1 MRRLTHPPLCHDIA
15 ARVRAA
21 NGEEMKQALLISAV
35 TLTAISPFATAAETA
50 MKPIIVTATRTA
62 ETADET
68 LAPVSVITRE
78 DIERRQAKS
87 VEDLLRGETG
97 ITLTNNGGVGKN
109 TSLFL
114 RGTNSTHVLVLIDGV
129 KVSSAT
135 SGMVAFQD
143 LPVSQIDRIE
153 IVRGPRSSLY
163 GSEAIG
169 GVIQIF
175 TRRGS
180 GPATPTVTIGGGS
193 HDTFNTSTGVS
204 GGGEKSWYSVSAAY
218 FGTKGFNACDGRPN
232 PGGAGCFTVDPD
244 KDGYRNTSG
253 SLRAG
258 YRLGETTELDAN
270 WMRVKGENRFDGTT
284 QNNSNTFQNIVGAKL
299 RTGAGDPWRGTFA
312 VGQSRDESDNFNNT
326 TFSSRFNTKR
336 DTASVQNDFSIGA
349 KQLVTL
355 GYDYQNDRVS
365 STTAYPITSRDNQGI
380 FGQYQGGFGSHEL
393 QLSIRQDD
401 NEQFG
406 DHTTGSAAWGY
417 ELTDSLKLTLS
428 YGTAFRA
435 PTFNELYFP
444 GFGNPTLPPEE
455 SRNTEIGLK
464 QTLGNGHWSLGVFE
478 NKIDNLIGFDST
490 ATSVQMARIRGL
502 EAITQVKL
510 GEWDIGTNLTLL
522 DPTNQSQG
530 PNNGKL
536 LARRAKQSA
545 RIELDRSIGAYRVG
559 TALRAESHRYDD
571 LPNTRR
577 LAGYGTVDLRAEYAI
592 SKDWTLQAK
601 MANVLD
607 KDYENVSFFNQ
618 EGRSYYFTLRYQPV
632 TTP

>member
-1 MRRLTHPPLCHDIA
+1 MKKALFVCAVVLTVVPPFAIA
-15 ARVRAA
+15 AD
-21 NGEEMKQALLISAV
+21 
-35 TLTAISPFATAAETA
+35 TA
-50 MKPIIVTATRTA
+50 MKPIIITASRTA
-62 ETADET
+62 ETVDET

-87 VEDLLRGETG
+87 VEDLLRGEPG

-109 TSLFL
+109 TSVFL
-114 RGTNSTHVLVLIDGV
+114 RGTNSTHVLVLIDGI

-135 SGMVAFQD
+135 SGMFAFQD
-143 LPVSQIDRIE
+143 LPVSQIERIE

-180 GPATPTVTIGGGS
+180 GPATPHATIGGGS
-193 HDTFNTSTGVS
+193 HNTFNASAGVS
-204 GGGEKSWYSVSAAY
+204 GGGEKSWYSVSAGY
-218 FGTKGFNACDGRPN
+218 FGTKGYDACDGRPS
-232 PGGAGCFTVDPD
+232 PGAGCFTIQPD

-253 SLRAG
+253 SVRAG
-258 YRLGETTELDAN
+258 YRLGETTEVDMN
-270 WMRVKGENRFDGTT
+270 WLRVEGENRFDGTS
-284 QNNSNTFQNIVGAKL
+284 QNNSKTFQNVIGAKL
-299 RTGAGDPWRGTFA
+299 RTGSGELWRGTFA
-312 VGQSRDESDNFNNT
+312 VGQSRDESDNFNNA
-326 TFSSRFNTKR
+326 TFASRFNTNR
-336 DTASVQNDFSIGA
+336 DTASVQNDFSIGTRH
-349 KQLVTL
+349 LVTL

-365 STTAYPITSRDNQGI
+365 STTAYPVTSRDNDGI
-380 FGQYQGGFGSHEL
+380 FAQYQGGFGAHSL
-393 QLSIRQDD
+393 QLSARQDE

-406 DHTTGSAAWGY
+406 DHTTGSATWGY
-417 ELTDSLKLTLS
+417 ELVTDLKLTLS

-455 SRNTEIGLK
+455 SRNKEIGIK
-464 QTLGNGHWSLGVFE
+464 QTLGIGHWSLNVFE

-490 ATSVQMARIRGL
+490 ATSVQVARIRGL
-502 EAITQVKL
+502 EAIAETHV
-510 GEWDIGTNLTLL
+510 GNWEIGTNLTLL
-522 DPTNQSQG
+522 EPKNLSQG
-530 PNNGKL
+530 ANNGKL
-536 LARRAKQSA
+536 LSRRAKQSA
-545 RIELDRSIGAYRVG
+545 RIEIDRSIGAFRVG
-559 TALRAESHRYDD
+559 TTLRAESHRYDD

-577 LAGYGTVDLRAEYAI
+577 LGGYGTIDLRTEYAI

-607 KDYENVSFFNQ
+607 KNYETVSFFNQ

-632 TTP
+632 ITP